1 MAGAV
6 TAQITNSLV
15 STFNLHKPEYS
26 NFLFRKYGKQGFTAF
41 QFLQSLGNV
50 TPVAQENFYHFE
62 ENWIAS
68 SFTSST
74 TITGA
79 QGAGVQVNLQ
89 VSPSYIDASGNYY
102 PRLNDI
108 LMFSNGVKAQV
119 IVDNGTGLLTVKP
132 LKTTGVIVYTADEQI
147 IIPSNAFGEGTGQPN
162 GRVSDVFRYDF
173 NMQIIKETINT
184 TGTELT
190 NQMWVNSIDGTTINA
205 WFDKAKSIDLDYR
218 MALAIDGMLLYGTKA
233 DNTGILGT
241 TSEGLVDAVTTQG
254 GNGTYTQGLFSVALF
269 DQMNRYLD
277 KQQAPNEYTGL
288 LGYQAFQDVENAL
301 SNVFTQ
307 NPIIF
312 AGGNGKTLGQMMF
325 GDMASKIDSSVDIG
339 FRSITKTDR
348 TFHLLKLAQLSNPQL
363 YGATGFSE
371 ASRMI
376 FVPLDKPTQPKG
388 GQVPRLGVRYKELG
402 GYSRKMEAWYTG
414 SAGNFGFKTND
425 IDSVQLHNRTHMG
438 AEQFGL
444 NAFYQFT
451 T

>member
-6 TAQITNSLV
+6 TAQISNNLV

-68 SFTSST
+68 SFTT
-74 TITGA
+74 TGGSGA
-79 QGAGVQVNLQ
+79 AGASVNLT
-89 VSPSYIDASGNYY
+89 VSPAYIDASGNYY

-108 LMFSNGVKAQV
+108 LMFTNGVKAQV
-119 IVDNGTGLLTVKP
+119 IADNGSGVLTVRP
-132 LKTTGVIVYTADEQI
+132 LKSAQAISVADGEQI
-147 IIPSNAFGEGTGQPN
+147 IIPTNSFGEGTGQPD

-173 NMQIIKETINT
+173 NMQIIKETIDT

-190 NQMWVNSIDGTTINA
+190 NQMWVNTIDGTTINA

-233 DNTGILGT
+233 DNTGILGS

-254 GNGTYTQGLFSVALF
+254 GNGTYTPGLFSIAQF

-277 KQQAPNEYTGL
+277 KQQAHNEYTGL

-312 AGGNGKTLGQMMF
+312 AGGNGKTLGQMMY
-325 GDMASKIDSSVDIG
+325 GDMASKIGESVDIG

-363 YGATGFSE
+363 YGATGFNE

-388 GQVPRLGVRYKELG
+388 GQVPRLGVRYKQLG
-402 GYSRKMEAWYTG
+402 GYSRKMEAWFTG
-414 SAGNFGFKTND
+414 SAGNFGVKTND
-425 IDSVQLHNRTHMG
+425 IDSVQLHNRAHVG
-438 AEQFGL
+438 SQQFGV
-444 NAFYQFT
+444 NAFFQFT

>member
-6 TAQITNSLV
+6 TAQINNSLV

-68 SFTSST
+68 SFTT
-74 TITGA
+74 TGGSGA
-79 QGAGVQVNLQ
+79 AGASVNLT
-89 VSPSYIDASGNYY
+89 VSPAYIDASGNYY

-108 LMFSNGVKAQV
+108 LMFADGVKAQV
-119 IVDNGTGLLTVKP
+119 IADNGSGVLTVRP
-132 LKTTGVIVYTADEQI
+132 LKAAQAITVAADEQI
-147 IIPSNAFGEGTGQPN
+147 IIPSNSFGEGTGQPD
-162 GRVSDVFRYDF
+162 GRVSDVFRYEF

-233 DNTGILGT
+233 DNTGILGS

-254 GNGTYTQGLFSVALF
+254 GNGTYTSGLFSIAQF

-312 AGGNGKTLGQMMF
+312 AGGNGKTLGQMMY
-325 GDMASKIDSSVDIG
+325 GDMASKIGESVDIG

-363 YGATGFSE
+363 YGATGFNE

-376 FVPLDKPTQPKG
+376 FVPLDKPVAPKG
-388 GQVPRLGVRYKELG
+388 GQVPRLGIRYKELG

-425 IDSVQLHNRTHMG
+425 IDSVQLHNRAHMG
-438 AEQFGL
+438 AVQYGVNQF
-444 NAFYQFT
+444 FQFT

>member
-6 TAQITNSLV
+6 TAQISNNLV

-68 SFTSST
+68 SFTT
-74 TITGA
+74 TGGSGVAGA
-79 QGAGVQVNLQ
+79 SVNLT
-89 VSPSYIDASGNYY
+89 VSPAYIDASGNYY
-102 PRLNDI
+102 PRLNDV
-108 LMFSNGVKAQV
+108 LMFTNGVKGQV
-119 IVDNGTGLLTVKP
+119 IADNGSGVLTVRP
-132 LKTTGVIVYTADEQI
+132 LKAAQAISVADGEQI
-147 IIPSNAFGEGTGQPN
+147 IIPTNSFGDGTGQPD

-173 NMQIIKETINT
+173 NMQIIKETIDT

-190 NQMWVNSIDGTTINA
+190 NQMWVNTIDGTTINA

-233 DNTGILGT
+233 DNTGILGS

-254 GNGTYTQGLFSVALF
+254 GNGTYTSGLFSIAQF

-277 KQQAPNEYTGL
+277 KQMAPNEYTGL

-312 AGGNGKTLGQMMF
+312 AGGNGKTLGQMMY
-325 GDMASKIDSSVDIG
+325 GDMASKIGESVDIG

-363 YGATGFSE
+363 YGATGFNE

-402 GYSRKMEAWYTG
+402 GYSRKMEAWFTG
-414 SAGNFGFKTND
+414 SAGNFGVKTND
-425 IDSVQLHNRTHMG
+425 IDSVQLHNRAHCG
-438 AEQFGL
+438 AQIFGA
-444 NAFYQFT
+444 NAFFQFT